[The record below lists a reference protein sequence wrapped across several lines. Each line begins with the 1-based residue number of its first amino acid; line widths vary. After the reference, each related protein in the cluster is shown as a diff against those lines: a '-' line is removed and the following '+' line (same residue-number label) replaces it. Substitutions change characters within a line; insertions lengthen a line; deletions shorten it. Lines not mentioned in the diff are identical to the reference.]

1 MAVFLIAIVL
11 LEIVHG
17 IEAMALFPLY
27 LTEVLNSSVT
37 LVGAVISTYLIVDVV
52 TRTPAGWLA
61 DRWGRKPIL
70 LFGILLSIAPLALMM
85 DVQSPRTFLLL
96 SGLNGLGAGC
106 IWPAIYAAV
115 ADTYQRSQRGLIM
128 GLLSTV
134 MLGGLAMGPIT
145 GNLLLGLTSY
155 RATFLICI
163 ALVFLVFVIVLSL
176 ATETKM
182 LRQDGAAGSTEYS
195 LRSVTGE
202 LVLLGVIALLL
213 TVSLAFL
220 LPIISLYGAQVL
232 LVDKVTMGIVLAI
245 PGGITALALLP
256 AGHLADRVGRKLP
269 MVAGLALLTV
279 CFGGAPVTTNLVVVT
294 TGATVAGLGYALAV
308 PAWNALAMDR
318 IPERTRGLLLGAVA
332 TVQGVGL
339 AIGPVLGGYLW
350 EQVHHYAPF
359 LAGALL
365 LLVATGLSLRIGA
378 HLHSADNLS
387 TISTIP
393 QGGNKNE

>member
-1 MAVFLIAIVL
+1 LAVFLIAIVL
-11 LEIVHG
+11 MEIVHG

-27 LTEVLNSSVT
+27 PTEVLSSSVT

-70 LFGILLSIAPLALMM
+70 LWGILLSIAPLPLMM
-85 DVQSPRTFLLL
+85 VVQSPRTFLLL

-106 IWPAIYAAV
+106 IWPAIYAGV

-134 MLGGLAMGPIT
+134 MLGGLAMGPIS

-155 RATFLICI
+155 RATFHICI

-176 ATETKM
+176 ARETKM
-182 LRQDGAAGSTEYS
+182 LRQEGVAASLRDS

-202 LVLLGVIALLL
+202 LTLLGVVALLL

-232 LVDKVTMGIVLAI
+232 LVDKVTMGTVLAI
-245 PGGITALALLP
+245 PGVITALALLP

-269 MVAGLALLTV
+269 MVAGMALLTV

-294 TGATVAGLGYALAV
+294 AGATVAGLGYALAV

-318 IPERTRGLLLGAVA
+318 IPQQSRGLLLGVVA

-339 AIGPVLGGYLW
+339 AIGPVVGGYSW
-350 EQVHHYAPF
+350 EQVHNYAPF
-359 LAGALL
+359 LAGAVL
-365 LLVATGLSLRIGA
+365 LLVATGLSLRMEA
-378 HLHSADNLS
+378 DLHSGDNLGI
-387 TISTIP
+387 ISAVP
-393 QGGNKNE
+393 QGGDKNE

>member
-1 MAVFLIAIVL
+1 M
-11 LEIVHG
+11 
-17 IEAMALFPLY
+17 
-27 LTEVLNSSVT
+27 T

>member
-1 MAVFLIAIVL
+1 M
-11 LEIVHG
+11 
-17 IEAMALFPLY
+17 
-27 LTEVLNSSVT
+27 T

-85 DVQSPRTFLLL
+85 GLQSPRTFLLL

-294 TGATVAGLGYALAV
+294 TGATVAGLGYASAV

-350 EQVHHYAPF
+350 EQVHRYAPF

>member
-1 MAVFLIAIVL
+1 
-11 LEIVHG
+11 
-17 IEAMALFPLY
+17 
-27 LTEVLNSSVT
+27 
-37 LVGAVISTYLIVDVV
+37 
-52 TRTPAGWLA
+52 
-61 DRWGRKPIL
+61 
-70 LFGILLSIAPLALMM
+70 MM
-85 DVQSPRTFLLL
+85 GVQSPRTFLLL

-195 LRSVTGE
+195 LRPVTGE

-245 PGGITALALLP
+245 PGGITA
-256 AGHLADRVGRKLP
+256 
-269 MVAGLALLTV
+269 LALLTV